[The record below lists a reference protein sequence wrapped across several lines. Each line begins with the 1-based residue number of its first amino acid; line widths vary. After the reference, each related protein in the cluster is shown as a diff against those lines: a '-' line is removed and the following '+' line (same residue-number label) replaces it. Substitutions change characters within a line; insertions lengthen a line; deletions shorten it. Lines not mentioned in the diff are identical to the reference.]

1 MGSYWLCTLP
11 TSQAA
16 VVQGQQPAEGGNSER
31 SWEHMQEERAKRWI
45 LKRNP
50 HCFASYMEIKL
61 SMITVEPL
69 GIIVYLLLSAFPV
82 LVRIKEFKRSRKCKV
97 WCWNGK
103 WAAVTTWPSH
113 SISIHFPHLEHFP
126 EKCESEGLFF
136 LSFFLGY
143 QKFYSC
149 QKTWRWVLICWFE
162 ISPPHIHIISPILS
176 QWNTILL
183 RNDWRPAACGALK
196 CGGTHHG
203 AEASPFSAEC
213 VTLPRLVLFVFFCR
227 QINNSW
233 IFYDCL
239 LALR

>member
-113 SISIHFPHLEHFP
+113 SISTHFPHLEHFP

-136 LSFFLGY
+136 LFFPRLS
-143 QKFYSC
+143 K
-149 QKTWRWVLICWFE
+149 VLFLSENMTVGSDMLVWDKSSPHSHHQPHL
-162 ISPPHIHIISPILS
+162 ISVKHY
-176 QWNTILL
+176 
-183 RNDWRPAACGALK
+183 
-196 CGGTHHG
+196 
-203 AEASPFSAEC
+203 SAEKWL
-213 VTLPRLVLFVFFCR
+213 TPRCLWSVEVRRDSPWGRSLAVLGRVCHAP
-227 QINNSW
+227 QVGTVC
-233 IFYDCL
+233 IFL
-239 LALR
+239 